1 MAGDARWEKVEQIY
15 NTALERPEA
24 ERAAFLS
31 DACGG
36 DEELRRELESLLG
49 YAQRAGNFLE
59 PPAPEVSALAAGD
72 FVSGYRVISKLG
84 EGGMGEVYL
93 AEDTRLGRQVALK
106 VLPRELA
113 GDSRRE
119 AHFLQEARAASALD
133 HPNIGAIY
141 GIEETASGQRC
152 IVMAYYEGQTLSQ
165 KMGNGPLPVPEA
177 AAIAIQVASGLA
189 EAHAHHIVHRDIK
202 PSNIFLT
209 RQGLAKII
217 DFGIAR
223 VIHSATST
231 LSANIP
237 GTPSYMSPEQA
248 QGKAID
254 GRTDLWSLGTVLYEM
269 ITGRRAFAAED
280 VPATLFAIVH
290 TPPHLNDDVPRP
302 VQRII
307 YRALA
312 KRPEDRYQSA
322 AEMIQDLREVAGPD
336 GRESA
341 PTITREELARYN
353 RLAADQPRKQNRREH
368 LRWLLALPLALAL
381 AAVLMISV
389 RPAGPK
395 PAVYQSY
402 LKALGYM
409 ERPDKPENLERAIS
423 LLKEATQADPN
434 FALAFAS
441 LGRAYWL
448 KSTYSNDRRF
458 LSEAESSAR
467 RAMQLNDD
475 LARVHIVMG
484 AIQRSLGNL
493 DLSQEEFH
501 RAIKLEPSNA
511 DAFAGL
517 ARLYEAQ
524 DRIQEAEA
532 LYRRAAA
539 LRPDS
544 WEDHNSLGVFLK
556 KHNRYN
562 EAAQQFQR
570 VTELTPDN
578 VAGYLNLGGALL
590 EDGKLDGAETALK
603 KALERGPSSYPV
615 HTALG
620 ALYCRK
626 RLYRQAAQ
634 VTERAL
640 QLSDRDWRTWHNLA
654 LIYRWLGEDGR
665 AVAAYKGALPLLE
678 ESVRVSPRDAV
689 LQAVLAEIYV
699 YCGEREK
706 SESRV
711 RAALALAPHDP
722 WVLMSCADAYAA
734 LGDSGRAVELANEA
748 VARGFTLADLD
759 QDPEARRFRRDPRFN
774 ASSR

>member
-1 MAGDARWEKVEQIY
+1 MAGDARWEKVERIY
-15 NTALERPEA
+15 NAALERPET
-24 ERAAFLS
+24 ERAAFLRE
-31 DACGG
+31 ACGG
-36 DEELRRELESLLG
+36 DEELRRDLESRLG
-49 YAQRAGNFLE
+49 YAQGAGEFLE
-59 PPAPEVSALAAGD
+59 PSAPEASALAAGD
-72 FVSGYRVISKLG
+72 FVSCYRVISKLG

-93 AEDTRLGRQVALK
+93 AGDTRLGRQVALK

-152 IVMAYYEGQTLSQ
+152 IVMAYYEGQTLAQ
-165 KMGNGPLPVPEA
+165 KMPNGPVPVPEA
-177 AAIAIQVASGLA
+177 AAIAIQIASGLA
-189 EAHAHHIVHRDIK
+189 EAHTHNIVHRDIK

-209 RQGLAKII
+209 RQGLVKII

-231 LSANIP
+231 LTANIP

-248 QGKAID
+248 QGKALD

-280 VPATLFAIVH
+280 APATLFAIVH
-290 TPPHLNDDVPRP
+290 TPPGLNDDVPRP

-312 KRPEDRYQSA
+312 KQTEDRYQSA

-336 GRESA
+336 GRDSA
-341 PTITREELARYN
+341 PTIRRKELARYN
-353 RLAADQPRKQNRREH
+353 RLAADPPRKQNRRQH
-368 LRWLLALPLALAL
+368 LRWLFALLLALAL
-381 AAVLMISV
+381 GVVLMISMKLS
-389 RPAGPK
+389 GPK
-395 PAVYQSY
+395 PAAYQSY

-409 ERPDKPENLERAIS
+409 QRPDKPENLDRAIS
-423 LLKEATQADPN
+423 LLQEATRADPN
-434 FALAFAS
+434 LALAFAS
-441 LGRAYWL
+441 LGQAYWL
-448 KSTYSNDRRF
+448 KSAYSNDRS
-458 LSEAESSAR
+458 LLYEAESNAR
-467 RAMQLNDD
+467 RALQLNDA

-484 AIQRSLGNL
+484 DIQRSLGNL
-493 DLSQEEFH
+493 DLSQEELN
-501 RAIKLEPSNA
+501 RAIKLEPSNP

-544 WEDHNSLGVFLK
+544 WQGYNSLGIFLK
-556 KHNRYN
+556 THNRYS
-562 EAAQQFQR
+562 EAAQQFRR

-578 VAGYLNLGGALL
+578 VAGYLNLGNALL
-590 EDGKLDGAETALK
+590 AVGKLDDAETALN
-603 KALERGPSSYPV
+603 KALGCDPSSYPV

-626 RLYRQAAQ
+626 RLFRQAAQ

-640 QLSDRDWRTWHNLA
+640 QLSHRDWRTWFSLA
-654 LIYRWLGEDGR
+654 VIYRWLGEDGR
-665 AVAAYKGALPLLE
+665 AVAAYKSALPLLE

-689 LQAVLAEIYV
+689 LQAQLAEIYA

-706 SESRV
+706 SESSV

-722 WVLMSCADAYAA
+722 GVLMSCADAYAA
-734 LGDSGRAVELANEA
+734 MGDSGRAVELANEA
-748 VARGFTLADLD
+748 VAKGFTLADLD